1 MKSKEFNKKIKDL
14 SIKELKDMLAELNFD
29 LIQTKFKVSLNDEKH
44 NSKVDVLKKN
54 IARIKTEMKKREN
67 NEDKK

>member
-14 SIKELKDMLAELNFD
+14 SIKELKDNLAELNFD
-29 LIQTKFKVSLNDEKH
+29 LIETKFKVSLNDEKH
-44 NSKVDVLKKN
+44 NSKLSVLKKN
-54 IARIKTEMKKREN
+54 IARINTEIRKREI

>member
-14 SIKELKDMLAELNFD
+14 SVKELNNNLAELNFD
-29 LIQTKFKVSLNDEKH
+29 LIQTKFKVSLNDEKK

-54 IARIKTEMKKREN
+54 IARIKTEIRKREN

>member
-14 SIKELKDMLAELNFD
+14 SIKELKNNLAELNFD
-29 LIQTKFKVSLNDEKH
+29 LIETKFKVSLNDEKH
-44 NSKVDVLKKN
+44 NSKVDILKKN
-54 IARIKTEMKKREN
+54 IARINTEIRKREI

>member
-14 SIKELKDMLAELNFD
+14 SIKELKDNLAELNFD
-29 LIQTKFKVSLNDEKH
+29 LIETKFKVSLNDEKH
-44 NSKVDVLKKN
+44 NSKVDMLKKN
-54 IARIKTEMKKREN
+54 IARINTEIRRREI

>member
-14 SIKELKDMLAELNFD
+14 SIKELKDNLAELNFD
-29 LIQTKFKVSLNDEKH
+29 LIETKFKVSLNDEKH

-54 IARIKTEMKKREN
+54 IARINTEIRRREI

>member
-14 SIKELKDMLAELNFD
+14 SIKELKDNLAELNFG
-29 LIQTKFKVSLNDEKH
+29 LIETKFKVSLNDEKH

-54 IARIKTEMKKREN
+54 IARINTEIRRREI

>member
-14 SIKELKDMLAELNFD
+14 SMKELKDYLAELSFD
-29 LIQTKFKVSLNDEKH
+29 LIETKFKVSLNDEKH
-44 NSKVDVLKKN
+44 NSKVNVLKKN
-54 IARIKTEMKKREN
+54 IARINTEIRKREI